1 MSSPSPAPP
10 RRARVSLAMLALLSA
25 LAFMD
30 RQIFAVLLVPVQREF
45 ELDDLQVAAVT
56 SLGFALSFAVLAM
69 PLARL
74 SDRGSRRRVIAWC
87 RGLGGALAALGA
99 ASGSAAMLAATRMG
113 SAISDAG
120 GGPAS
125 MSLAA
130 DLMPAGQR
138 SRAMSVFAM
147 ASSGGSLLAL
157 ILGAWGAQHFG
168 WRATL
173 AAIGTSSLLGA
184 LALRWVVNEPAR
196 AAAGAPA
203 AASLTGAA
211 PGASRGGALAAVLAQ
226 PASRWLLIGAAL
238 ALLAGYS
245 FGIWNFAYLVRRH
258 GLSVQ
263 TAGWVTGL
271 SAAGSMVGSGAA
283 GWLADKLVPRDV
295 RWQLGVPVLGLS
307 ISLPLALAF
316 LALDATHTGWA
327 IVLLVAFGFFVAWW
341 IAPSYAA
348 LSHLV
353 APERRASANAL
364 LLLVGAVGG
373 GGVGPV
379 LTGALSDALAP
390 HVRGDPLGVALA
402 LVVLLLLP
410 SAWALW
416 RCLRLY
422 PAALRSQA
430 AAITASQA
438 ASATGATTVR

>member
-130 DLMPAGQR
+130 DLMPPGQR

-173 AAIGTSSLLGA
+173 AAIGTSSLLG
-184 LALRWVVNEPAR
+184 
-196 AAAGAPA
+196 
-203 AASLTGAA
+203 
-211 PGASRGGALAAVLAQ
+211 
-226 PASRWLLIGAAL
+226 AL

-430 AAITASQA
+430 AAVTASQA
-438 ASATGATTVR
+438 ASATGTTTVR

>member
-1 MSSPSPAPP
+1 
-10 RRARVSLAMLALLSA
+10 MLALLSA

-45 ELDDLQVAAVT
+45 KLDDLQVAAVT
-56 SLGFALSFAVLAM
+56 SLGFALSFAMLAM

-99 ASGSAAMLAATRMG
+99 VSGSATMLAATRMG

-130 DLMPAGQR
+130 DLMPPGQR

-184 LALRWVVNEPAR
+184 LALRWVVSEPAR
-196 AAAGAPA
+196 AAPA
-203 AASLTGAA
+203 AASLSSAA
-211 PGASRGGALAAVLAQ
+211 PDASRSGALAEVLAQ
-226 PASRWLLIGAAL
+226 PASRWLLTGAAL

-245 FGIWNFAYLVRRH
+245 FGIWNFAFLVRTH

-263 TAGWVTGL
+263 AAGWVTGL

-283 GWLADKLVPRDV
+283 GWLADKLVRRDV
-295 RWQLGVPVLGLS
+295 RWQLGVPVLGLAV
-307 ISLPLALAF
+307 SLPLALAF

-410 SAWALW
+410 AAWALW

-422 PAALRSQA
+422 PAALLSRGA
-430 AAITASQA
+430 ASTASHT
-438 ASATGATTVR
+438 ASDAGST